1 MGHLLASNKMINIA
15 IVNYNIYVLISTVLV
30 VSFLSRVLK
39 FNRISKMI
47 LFGAF
52 FIIWIY
58 DNFIL
63 NGIIT
68 TNSISRISSHTLI
81 ILLSFY
87 TIKKRIEIYNFDIKN
102 EPVFI
107 IMIGL
112 CFNSLFRIICEVIY
126 LTNIPTKEL
135 NNTISVLIPI
145 INFTL
150 YSFFI
155 YALICLKKPMK
166 LISHY

>member
-1 MGHLLASNKMINIA
+1 MNVITSFLVSQIEIITLILVLLKWKYQYKDYLFFKIYIVHSYLTDLMGHLLASNKMINIA
-15 IVNYNIYVLISTVLV
+15 IVNYNIFVLISTVLV

-68 TNSISRISSHTLI
+68 TNSISRIL
-81 ILLSFY
+81 
-87 TIKKRIEIYNFDIKN
+87 
-102 EPVFI
+102 
-107 IMIGL
+107 
-112 CFNSLFRIICEVIY
+112 
-126 LTNIPTKEL
+126 
-135 NNTISVLIPI
+135 
-145 INFTL
+145 
-150 YSFFI
+150 
-155 YALICLKKPMK
+155 
-166 LISHY
+166 